1 MKKMLLVVIF
11 ALVLGMAGCS
21 SGESPAVEE
30 TTQTV
35 TQTTETSA
43 AAKPDREDQL
53 QTLAACRG
61 LWIRSDPQYY
71 YNYAVTDLD
80 QNGRLELVVTVS
92 KGMEQGSVTEVW
104 EVNEAGD
111 GVDPCTEALSS
122 TAALAVETA
131 EVCFDAPSDTY
142 TYLFPDTVA
151 GAEEKHSLVL
161 KNGVIEAE
169 DELPAG
175 QQTLTAAFLWQ
186 APFHD
191 EIDVLTQEDWYHLLA
206 DSWQA
211 FQLK

>member
-1 MKKMLLVVIF
+1 MKRMLLVLIF
-11 ALVLGMAGCS
+11 ALALGMAGCS
-21 SGESPAVEE
+21 SGESPAVVE

-35 TQTTETSA
+35 TQTTETA
-43 AAKPDREDQL
+43 PAAKPDCEDQL
-53 QTLAACRG
+53 RTLAACRG

-92 KGMEQGSVTEVW
+92 RDGDQGSVTEVW

-111 GVDPCTEALSS
+111 GVDPCTEVLSS
-122 TAALAVETA
+122 TAALTVETA

-142 TYLFPDTVA
+142 TYLFPDA
-151 GAEEKHSLVL
+151 GGGEKRGFTL
-161 KNGVIEAE
+161 KNGVFEAK
-169 DELPAG
+169 DGLSAG
-175 QQTLTAAFLWQ
+175 EQSLTAAFLWQ

-191 EIDVLTQEDWYHLLA
+191 EIDVLTQEDWYRLLA

-211 FQLK
+211 FQLN

>member
-1 MKKMLLVVIF
+1 MKRLLLVLLL
-11 ALVLGMAGCS
+11 ALALGMAGCS
-21 SGESPAVEE
+21 SGESPVEEE

-35 TQTTETSA
+35 TQTTETA
-43 AAKPDREDQL
+43 PAAKPDREDQL
-53 QTLAACRG
+53 RTLAACRG

-92 KGMEQGSVTEVW
+92 RDGDQGSVTEVW

-111 GVDPCTEALSS
+111 GVDPCTETLSS

-131 EVCFDAPSDTY
+131 EAFFDAPSDTY
-142 TYLFPDTVA
+142 TYLFPDA
-151 GAEEKHSLVL
+151 GGGEKRGFTL
-161 KNGVIEAE
+161 KNGVFEAK

-191 EIDVLTQEDWYHLLA
+191 EIDVLTQEDWYRLLA

-211 FQLK
+211 FQLN